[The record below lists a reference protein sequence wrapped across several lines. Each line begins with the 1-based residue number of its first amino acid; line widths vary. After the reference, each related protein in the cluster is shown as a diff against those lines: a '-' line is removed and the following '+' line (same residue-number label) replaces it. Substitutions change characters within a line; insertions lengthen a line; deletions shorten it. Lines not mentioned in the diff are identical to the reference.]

1 MDLQIELYTTPTVE
15 GRKILSSKGFVCA
28 NIVLGAREI
37 KEDYQMIQK
46 FPKYIYK
53 DGVEPYHVELFDALE
68 REVLN
73 KGGNAVIDLHI
84 EHNYVKCGQNDSSSL
99 LILISA
105 QGTAV
110 VIEGGAEIPTKSNIK
125 GRVLEQQILRKH
137 ILTKLK
143 EWYDEYE
150 KRTKKGVSVKNWDC
164 YISDE
169 EWVFVCRYPDISYAE
184 YMHLAYTEGI
194 LDDDIYVSL
203 YSEHVKYSRFF
214 KYFKKLPYEK
224 QIELAY
230 KYCNQQ
236 SSKLIE
242 DCDLFDAKH
251 ILEWAQ
257 EGEFEFATTCL
268 KARKKEYSA
277 QDLEDMQKLYD
288 FFVNLPED
296 KIEEKVDGVKAWGV
310 RRYLCKSCDT
320 EFDISENTKEE
331 ASYCRWCKKNKRGL
345 TQEQEERVKVFGVKI
360 ETLKE
365 LLSCNN

>member
-28 NIVLGAREI
+28 NIVLGAGVI

-46 FPKYIYK
+46 FPKYIDK

-84 EHNYVKCGQNDSSSL
+84 DYNYVHYGDSYYL
-99 LILISA
+99 LISA

-110 VIEGGAEIPTKSNIK
+110 VLEGIEIPENRNIK
-125 GRVLEQQILRKH
+125 GEILEQQILRKH

-164 YISDE
+164 YISNE

-194 LDDDIYVSL
+194 LDDIYVHV
-203 YSEHVKYSRFF
+203 YSQHIEYFRFF
-214 KYFKKLPYEK
+214 KYFKKLPYKK

-242 DCDLFDAKH
+242 ECDLFDAKH

-257 EGEFEFATTCL
+257 KGELGFATDCL
-268 KARKKEYSA
+268 KARKKKYCA

-310 RRYLCKSCDT
+310 RRYLCKSCDM

-331 ASYCRWCKKNKRGL
+331 AYCRWCKKGKKGL
-345 TQEQEERVKVFGVKI
+345 TQEQEERVKEFGIKI
-360 ETLKE
+360 EALKE
-365 LLSCNN
+365 LLSCNK

>member
-1 MDLQIELYTTPTVE
+1 MDLQIELFSTPTVE

-28 NIVLGAREI
+28 NVVLGAGVI
-37 KEDYQMIQK
+37 DEDYKMSLK
-46 FPKYIYK
+46 FPKYMDK

-84 EHNYVKCGQNDSSSL
+84 EHSYVHRYDSYCL
-99 LILISA
+99 LMSA

-110 VIEGGAEIPTKSNIK
+110 VIEGTAEKPTNSNINGK
-125 GRVLEQQILRKH
+125 VLEQQVFRKH

-150 KRTKKGVSVKNWDC
+150 RRTKAGEYVQNWNC

-169 EWVFVCRYPDISYAE
+169 DWLFVCRYPDISYAE
-184 YMHLAYTEGI
+184 YMHFAYTEGI
-194 LDDDIYVSL
+194 LKDRISANRYTNEYIY
-203 YSEHVKYSRFF
+203 YSRFF

-242 DCDLFDAKH
+242 ECDLFDAKH

-257 EGEFEFATTCL
+257 KGELGFAADCL
-268 KARKKEYSA
+268 KARKKKYSA

-296 KIEEKVDGVKAWGV
+296 KIEEIVKEVKSYGI
-310 RRYLCKSCDT
+310 RRYLCKSCDRG
-320 EFDISENTKEE
+320 FDISEKTKEE
-331 ASYCRWCKKNKRGL
+331 PYCWWCKKNKRGL
-345 TQEQEERVKVFGVKI
+345 TKEQEEGVKEFGTKI

-365 LLSCNN
+365 LLSNIGK

>member
-1 MDLQIELYTTPTVE
+1 MNLQIELFTTPNVE
-15 GRKILSSKGFVCA
+15 GRNILSSKGFVCA

-46 FPKYIYK
+46 FPKYIDK

-84 EHNYVKCGQNDSSSL
+84 EHNYVKCGQNDSSL

-110 VIEGGAEIPTKSNIK
+110 VIEGGAEISTKSNIK

-194 LDDDIYVSL
+194 LDDDIYV
-203 YSEHVKYSRFF
+203 YSQHVKYSRFF

-224 QIELAY
+224 QIDFAY

-236 SSKLIE
+236 SSNLIVE
-242 DCDLFDAKH
+242 CDLFDAKQ

-257 EGEFEFATTCL
+257 KGEYEFATECL
-268 KARKKEYSA
+268 KARKKEYSS
-277 QDLEDMQKLYD
+277 QDLEDMQELYD
-288 FFVNLPED
+288 FFANLPD
-296 KIEEKVDGVKAWGV
+296 TNIEEIEQTYYSNKH
-310 RRYLCKSCDT
+310 RYHCLNCDQEFESNSDKDTCLC
-320 EFDISENTKEE
+320 F
-331 ASYCRWCKKNKRGL
+331 WCHKNKKGL
-345 TQEQEERVKVFGVKI
+345 TEEQEEKINEFGIKV

-365 LLSCNN
+365 LLS

>member
-1 MDLQIELYTTPTVE
+1 M
-15 GRKILSSKGFVCA
+15 
-28 NIVLGAREI
+28 
-37 KEDYQMIQK
+37 
-46 FPKYIYK
+46 
-53 DGVEPYHVELFDALE
+53 
-68 REVLN
+68 
-73 KGGNAVIDLHI
+73 
-84 EHNYVKCGQNDSSSL
+84 
-99 LILISA
+99 
-105 QGTAV
+105 
-110 VIEGGAEIPTKSNIK
+110 
-125 GRVLEQQILRKH
+125 
-137 ILTKLK
+137 TKLK

-150 KRTKKGVSVKNWDC
+150 RRTKVGVYVQNWKC

-194 LDDDIYVSL
+194 LDDYIQ
-203 YSEHVKYSRFF
+203 HVKYSRFF

-257 EGEFEFATTCL
+257 KGEFEFATACL

-277 QDLEDMQKLYD
+277 QDWEGMQELYD

-296 KIEEKVDGVKAWGV
+296 KIEERVDGVKKG
-310 RRYLCKSCDT
+310 
-320 EFDISENTKEE
+320 
-331 ASYCRWCKKNKRGL
+331 KKGL
-345 TQEQEERVKVFGVKI
+345 TQEQEERVKAFGVKI

>member
-28 NIVLGAREI
+28 NVALGAGVI
-37 KEDYQMIQK
+37 GEDYKMMQK
-46 FPKYIYK
+46 FPKYMDK
-53 DGVEPYHVELFDALE
+53 EGVEPYHVELFDALE

-84 EHNYVKCGQNDSSSL
+84 EHSYVHRGDYYDL
-99 LILISA
+99 LISA

-110 VIEGGAEIPTKSNIK
+110 VIEGIAEKPTKSNINGK
-125 GRVLEQQILRKH
+125 VLEQQILRKH

-150 KRTKKGVSVKNWDC
+150 RRTKAGEYVKNWDC

-194 LDDDIYVSL
+194 LDDDIYIYVRSQ
-203 YSEHVKYSRFF
+203 HVEYSRFF

-236 SSKLIE
+236 SSKLIIE
-242 DCDLFDAKH
+242 CDLFDAKQ
-251 ILEWAQ
+251 ILTWAQ
-257 EGEFEFATTCL
+257 KGEFKFATECL
-268 KARKKEYSA
+268 NASKKEYSA
-277 QDLEDMQKLYD
+277 QDLVDMQKLYD
-288 FFVNLPED
+288 FFANLPED
-296 KIEEKVDGVKAWGV
+296 KIEEEVDGVKVWGV
-310 RRYLCKSCDT
+310 RTYLCKSCEK
-320 EFDISENTKEE
+320 EFDISEDSKEE
-331 ASYCRWCKKNKRGL
+331 PYCMWCKKGKRGL
-345 TQEQEERVKVFGVKI
+345 TQEQEERVKEFGIKI

-365 LLSCNN
+365 LLS